1 MIYILIIYF
10 IYITRHDKMQVRKEV
25 FMDALGQVL
34 KFLHVLTVVF
44 MSAPLY
50 ALIIVNERAL
60 MGAAMS
66 YKMDRFMENIIRK
79 NATRCYVLQ
88 TTALVTGIALALA
101 YGWGWKT
108 IFLNTVLLLKMVL
121 LLLLMALLSVVHFSI
136 QPKIEALLSQVSED
150 PVPDA
155 LAAQIRP
162 LRLRRKKMAAF
173 CLFIVISIVLLG
185 LQTVTHF
192 PLALNVV
199 LFAFAALFSYRVFK
213 STMAYGWF

>member
-1 MIYILIIYF
+1 
-10 IYITRHDKMQVRKEV
+10 
-25 FMDALGQVL
+25 MDALSQLL
-34 KFLHVLTVVF
+34 KFLHILTAVF

-60 MGAAMS
+60 MGAALS
-66 YKMDRFMENIIRK
+66 YKMDRFMENIIRR

-88 TTALVTGIALALA
+88 STALATGVALVLA
-101 YGWGWKT
+101 YGWGWKAV
-108 IFLNTVLLLKMVL
+108 FLNPVLLLKTVL
-121 LLLLMALLSVVHFSI
+121 LLLLMGLLSVVHFSI
-136 QPKIEALLSQVSED
+136 QPKIEALLSQVSDD
-150 PVPDA
+150 PIPDA